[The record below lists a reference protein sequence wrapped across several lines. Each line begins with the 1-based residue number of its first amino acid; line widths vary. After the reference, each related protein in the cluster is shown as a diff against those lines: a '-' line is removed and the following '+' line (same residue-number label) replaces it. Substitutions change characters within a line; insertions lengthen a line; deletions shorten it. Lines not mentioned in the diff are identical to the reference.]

1 LAANIAHRQVRLYHG
16 ENLFCIC
23 AQYTEQKPQ
32 RKNPVRLK
40 RWLLFVCCLGV
51 ALTAPPVVQ
60 ALDAAGEY
68 EIKAVYLFNLGNFIK
83 WPAATLTEH
92 FSLCVLGQN
101 PFGENLDYVIQT
113 EKTVQTRP
121 VVLRY
126 LPSHAPVNGCHVLF
140 ISMSEQ
146 AHIQGLLAQLKK
158 SPILT
163 VSDSEQFAAQ
173 GGMVQFYRQDNKL
186 RLLLNRQAIEAVGL
200 KASAHLLS
208 IALLVQH

>member
-1 LAANIAHRQVRLYHG
+1 
-16 ENLFCIC
+16 
-23 AQYTEQKPQ
+23 
-32 RKNPVRLK
+32 VRLK

-51 ALTAPPVVQ
+51 TLTAPLAVR
-60 ALDAAGEY
+60 ALEMAEEY

-101 PFGENLDYVIQT
+101 PFGENLDYVIET

-121 VVLRY
+121 VVLQY
-126 LPSHAPVNGCHVLF
+126 LSSHASVNDCHVLF
-140 ISMSEQ
+140 ISTSEQ
-146 AHIQGLLAQLKK
+146 AHVQRLLAQLKK

-163 VSDSEQFAAQ
+163 VSDSEQFAAR

-186 RLLLNRQAIEAVGL
+186 RLMIDQQAIEAVGL
-200 KASAHLLS
+200 KASAHLLN